1 MSVSRRAVLAGA
13 AGAALLGAGRA
24 RAAPPLTLRRGINLW
39 PWFSLT
45 REFPAPRTDYD
56 WPPFQLDRQIPMSRD
71 LAQLRRAGFDFVRI
85 PVDPGPI
92 VAAAPRERALL
103 LDQVMAAVALALGQ
117 DLAVVLNLHGN
128 AATHHW
134 NPAYLFGSE
143 AAPGFPAYLAVI
155 AELARRLGRLV
166 PGRVALEPVNE
177 PFQACGDAEWERVQK
192 RMLAAARSAAPDL
205 TLVATGACGSM
216 IAGLGPLKA
225 KALAA
230 FEPLLFTFH
239 FYEPYLFSHQGAK
252 WMSEPFYPALNG
264 VPWPA
269 SHGSLEATLAAVRAR
284 MAVLGQPA
292 SGRGAAT
299 YRETERVLREYFDA
313 RPDRPFIE
321 GYLGQVGAWAQREGV
336 APGRILMGEFGAVR
350 TGAGIAA
357 AAPADRARYVRD
369 VRLSA
374 EAMGFPWAFWNLFDV
389 LGLLV
394 DDVSR
399 RLDPAMIEALGLR
412 MPA

>member
-1 MSVSRRAVLAGA
+1 MSFSRRAVLAGGV
-13 AGAALLGAGRA
+13 GATLIGAGLA
-24 RAAPPLTLRRGINLW
+24 QAAQPLVLRRGINLW

-56 WPPFQLDRQIPMSRD
+56 WPPFQLDRPVPTARD
-71 LAQLRRAGFDFVRI
+71 LGQLRRAGFDFVRI

-92 VAAAPRERALL
+92 LAAAPRERAIL
-103 LDQVMAAVALALGQ
+103 LDQVMAAVALALSQ
-117 DLAVVLNLHGN
+117 DFAGVLNLHAN

-134 NPAYLFGSE
+134 TPARLFGSE

-155 AELARRLGRLV
+155 AELARRLARLG
-166 PGRVALEPVNE
+166 PGRVAFEPVNE
-177 PFQACGDAEWERVQK
+177 PFQACGAAEWERVQT
-192 RMLAAARSAAPDL
+192 RMLAAARSAAPEL

-216 IAGLGPLKA
+216 IAGLESLKA
-225 KALAA
+225 RALAA

-252 WMSEPFYPALNG
+252 WMSEPFYPALNA

-269 SHGSLEATLAAVRAR
+269 SRGTLETTLAAVRAR
-284 MAVLGQPA
+284 MAELGQPA
-292 SGRGAAT
+292 AGRGAAT
-299 YRETERVLREYFDA
+299 YRETERVLKEYFDA

-321 GYLGQVGAWAQREGV
+321 GYLRQVRAWAQREGV

-350 TGAGIAA
+350 TGSGIAA
-357 AAPADRARYVRD
+357 SAPADRARYVRD
-369 VRLSA
+369 VRESA
-374 EAMGFPWAFWNLFDV
+374 EVLGFPWAFWNLFDS

-399 RLDPAMIEALGLR
+399 QLDPAMIEALGLKL
-412 MPA
+412 PG

>member
-1 MSVSRRAVLAGA
+1 MSFSRRAVLAGA
-13 AGAALLGAGRA
+13 AGAALLGRDRA
-24 RAAPPLTLRRGINLW
+24 RAAGPIVLRRGINLW

-56 WPPFQLDRQIPMSRD
+56 WPPFQLDRPVPTARD
-71 LAQLRRAGFDFVRI
+71 LGQLRRAGFDFVRI

-92 VAAAPRERALL
+92 VAAAPRERAVL
-103 LDQVMAAVALALGQ
+103 LDQVMAAVAQALGQ
-117 DLAVVLNLHGN
+117 DFTVVLNLHAN

-134 NPAYLFGSE
+134 TPAHFFGSE
-143 AAPGFPAYLAVI
+143 MAPGFPAYLALI
-155 AELARRLGRLV
+155 AELSRRLTLLG
-166 PGRVALEPVNE
+166 PDRVALEPVNE
-177 PFQACGDAEWERVQK
+177 PFQTCGAAEWERLQK
-192 RMLAAARSAAPDL
+192 RMLGAARSAAPGL

-225 KALAA
+225 RALAA

-252 WMSEPFYPALNG
+252 WMSEPFYPALNA

-269 SHGSLEATLAAVRAR
+269 SRGTLEATLAAVRAR
-284 MAVLGQPA
+284 MTELGQPA
-292 SGRGAAT
+292 TGRGSAT
-299 YRETERVLREYFDA
+299 YRETERLLKEYFDS

-321 GYLGQVGAWAQREGV
+321 GYLRNVRAWSEREGV

-357 AAPADRARYVRD
+357 SAPADRARYVRD
-369 VRLSA
+369 VRVSA
-374 EAMGFPWAFWNLFDV
+374 EALGFPWAFWNLFDS

-399 RLDPAMIEALGLR
+399 RPDPAMIEALGLT
-412 MPA
+412 MPG

>member
-1 MSVSRRAVLAGA
+1 MSASRRAILAGA
-13 AGAALLGAGRA
+13 AGAALLGSGQA
-24 RAAPPLTLRRGINLW
+24 RAAVPISLRRGINLW

-56 WPPFQLDRQIPMSRD
+56 WPPFQLDRQVPTLRD
-71 LAQLRRAGFDFVRI
+71 LGQLRRAGFDFVRI

-92 VAAAPRERALL
+92 VAAAPRERAIL

-117 DLAVVLNLHGN
+117 DFTVVLNLHAN

-134 NPAYLFGSE
+134 TPVYLFGSE
-143 AAPGFPAYLAVI
+143 AAPGFPAYLALI
-155 AELARRLGRLV
+155 AELARRLVRLGRD
-166 PGRVALEPVNE
+166 RVALEPVNE
-177 PFQACGDAEWERVQK
+177 PFQACGAATWERVQT
-192 RMLAAARSAAPDL
+192 RMLGAARAVAPDL
-205 TLVATGACGSM
+205 SLVATGACGSM
-216 IAGLGPLKA
+216 IAGLEPLKA
-225 KALAA
+225 RSLAA

-252 WMSEPFYPALNG
+252 WMSEPFYPALNA

-269 SHGSLEATLAAVRAR
+269 SRGTLETTLAAVRDR
-284 MAVLGQPA
+284 MVALGQPA
-292 SGRGAAT
+292 SGRGAAA
-299 YRETERVLREYFDA
+299 YRETERVLKEYFDA
-313 RPDRPFIE
+313 QPDRPFIE
-321 GYLGQVGAWAQREGV
+321 GYLRQVRAWAQREGV

-357 AAPADRARYVRD
+357 SAPVDRARYVRD
-369 VRLSA
+369 VRASA
-374 EAMGFPWAFWNLFDV
+374 EAQGFPWAFWNLFDS

-399 RLDPAMIEALGLR
+399 QLDPAMIEALGLR
-412 MPA
+412 MPG